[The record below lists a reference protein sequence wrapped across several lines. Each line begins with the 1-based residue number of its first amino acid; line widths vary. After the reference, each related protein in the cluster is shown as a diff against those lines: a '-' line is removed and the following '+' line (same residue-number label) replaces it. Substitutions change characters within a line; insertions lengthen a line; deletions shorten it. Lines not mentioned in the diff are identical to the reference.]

1 MNRVIITL
9 MLAVASLLV
18 FGGGMMVSLDEH
30 IEATGQAQSLVA
42 TGQMR
47 NQLVWIGIGLVLMW
61 EVSRVDYRRWRQI
74 ATPFAG
80 MVFML
85 LVMALIPGMG
95 PTFRGARRWL
105 YLGPWGAFQPS
116 HLAGFALVLLMAWW
130 YWDGKERPGY
140 FFWIPLSVILFWSG
154 LVFYGRDFTTAL
166 LLLLTGGVMMI
177 LGGERVHYLLLYIFW
192 VASGLAWLILRN
204 PLRISRIIAM
214 SMEPPE
220 PVSLPLYTLALASGG
235 WSGVGLGKGHY
246 VGCIL
251 PEAGSEFM
259 AGFIGEELGMIGL
272 LTVNVL
278 YAVIAACGLYIG
290 AKAPDRFGTLL
301 AFGIASLTVMP
312 VLLTLLSLTSLIC
325 IRFPLLPFVS
335 GGGLHLFMSL
345 IGVGV
350 LLNIAR
356 TKGGEDCH
364 KTGRPADA
372 GDAQTQSIS

>member
-1 MNRVIITL
+1 MNRVIIAL
-9 MLAVASLLV
+9 MLAIASLLV
-18 FGGGMMVSLDEH
+18 FGVVMMVSLDEH

-272 LTVNVL
+272 LTVNIL

>member
-356 TKGGEDCH
+356 TKGADHHEMNMPDDDGEA
-364 KTGRPADA
+364 RVPSA
-372 GDAQTQSIS
+372 I